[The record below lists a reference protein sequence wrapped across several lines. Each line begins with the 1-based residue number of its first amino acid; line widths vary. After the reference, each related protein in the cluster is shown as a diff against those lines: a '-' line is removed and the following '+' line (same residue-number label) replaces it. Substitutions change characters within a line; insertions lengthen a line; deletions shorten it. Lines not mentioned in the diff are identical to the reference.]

1 MIDLHTHST
10 ASDGSL
16 SPTALVQLARE
27 KGISC
32 LALTD
37 HNTVRG
43 LPEFLAAARG
53 SGLCSIPG
61 IEISCELAGKELHI
75 LALDLPESSFQQME
89 DAMAQ
94 VLARAE
100 KSKRDLVSRLS
111 RAGYAI
117 SYEQIQ
123 QENPGSVINRAHIAL
138 ALKNAGYVPTV
149 QAAFRTLLKEGG
161 PFYRPPQRLL
171 ATEAIAIIRDLK
183 AIPVWA
189 HPFLSLEEGSVRRA
203 LETLVPAGLE
213 GMEVFYS
220 TYTPEQTRAALEL
233 AAGFGLKISGG
244 SDFHGAPK
252 PDTMLGTGKGNLN
265 IPQSVAEELLRGRRK
280 KA

>member
-43 LPEFLAAARG
+43 LPEFLAAARI
-53 SGLCSIPG
+53 SGLLPIPG

-89 DAMAQ
+89 EAMVQ

-100 KSKRDLVSRLS
+100 KSKRDLVSRL
-111 RAGYAI
+111 RQAGCAI
-117 SYEQIQ
+117 S
-123 QENPGSVINRAHIAL
+123 
-138 ALKNAGYVPTV
+138 
-149 QAAFRTLLKEGG
+149 
-161 PFYRPPQRLL
+161 
-171 ATEAIAIIRDLK
+171 
-183 AIPVWA
+183 
-189 HPFLSLEEGSVRRA
+189 
-203 LETLVPAGLE
+203 
-213 GMEVFYS
+213 
-220 TYTPEQTRAALEL
+220 
-233 AAGFGLKISGG
+233 
-244 SDFHGAPK
+244 
-252 PDTMLGTGKGNLN
+252 
-265 IPQSVAEELLRGRRK
+265 
-280 KA
+280 